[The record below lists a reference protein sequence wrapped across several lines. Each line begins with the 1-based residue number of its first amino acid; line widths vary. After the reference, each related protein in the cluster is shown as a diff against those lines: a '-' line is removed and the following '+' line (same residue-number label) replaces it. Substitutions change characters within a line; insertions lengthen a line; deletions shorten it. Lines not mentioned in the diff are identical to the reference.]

1 MRSLPYPVDPI
12 TGFPRLRYLE
22 LKRVDIDPHYLVK
35 LIEDNARTLR
45 EVYLNEVYIKVFG
58 SSELASTSLWIGY
71 PDTPRAEECMWVAD
85 DLRKA
90 REGGLKLDVLRVT
103 GLGYD
108 DFDPD
113 RNSTHPNYDLDD
125 PTGLNRSFDQR
136 FVEAVFGID
145 DVVVNDA
152 PYIPRPLPHLQSQLL
167 PDSDGISL
175 ALVADPLT
183 SYSPPA
189 PRVIPPSSPLSRV
202 SQYDAATYQRRRN
215 TTSQYKRCIDGYF
228 FNHNEQA
235 LKELQKIITVADRS
249 VAMIGYAINRAYR
262 VRINAAAGN
271 LEQPSDVNMSAPAT

>member
-1 MRSLPYPVDPI
+1 MDPI
-12 TGFPRLRYLE
+12 IGFPRLRYLE

-35 LIEDNARTLR
+35 LIEDNARTLK
-45 EVYLNEVYIKVFG
+45 EIYLNEVYIKVFG
-58 SSELASTSLWIGY
+58 SSELANTSLWIGY
-71 PDTPRAEECMWVAD
+71 PDTPRAEDCMWVAD

-90 REGGLKLDVLRVT
+90 REGVLKLDVLRVT

-113 RNSTHPNYDLDD
+113 RNSTRPNYDLDD

-167 PDSDGISL
+167 PDSDGTSL
-175 ALVADPLT
+175 PPVADLLT
-183 SYSPPA
+183 SYSSPTPKI
-189 PRVIPPSSPLSRV
+189 IPPSNLLHRA
-202 SQYDAATYQRRRN
+202 SQYDAETYQRRHN

-228 FNHNEQA
+228 FNHNERA
-235 LKELQKIITVADRS
+235 LKELQRIITVADRG
-249 VAMIGYAINRAYR
+249 VALIGREINRSYR
-262 VRINAAAGN
+262 MQIDATAGN
-271 LEQPSDVNMSAPAT
+271 LQHPPDVNISAPAT